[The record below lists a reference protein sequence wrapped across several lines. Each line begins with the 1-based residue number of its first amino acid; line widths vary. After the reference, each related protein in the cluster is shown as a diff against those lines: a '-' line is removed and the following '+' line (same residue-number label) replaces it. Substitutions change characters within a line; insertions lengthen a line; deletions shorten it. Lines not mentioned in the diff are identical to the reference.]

1 MVILGLT
8 GSIGMGK
15 TTAARM
21 LSGFGV
27 PVCDSDALVH
37 GMLARGGAA
46 VDPVGAAFPGVVRD
60 GAVDHGAL
68 AAKVFGDPAGL
79 ARLEAIIHPLVRL
92 AQGRFLRAQAARR
105 QPLVALDVPLL
116 FESGTHELCDVVVV
130 VTAPAFLQEARVLH
144 RPGMSRERFEGILA
158 RQMPDLEKRRRA
170 DFVVQSGAGRR
181 HSLQRLGEMVRLL
194 RQRRGGKWPPRTLP
208 GKADA

>member
-21 LSGFGV
+21 LSGLGV

-37 GMLARGGAA
+37 GMLARGGGA

-60 GAVDHGAL
+60 GAVDRAAM
-68 AAKVFGDPAGL
+68 AAKVFNDQAAL

-92 AQGRFLRAQAARR
+92 AQGRFLRTQAARR
-105 QPLVALDVPLL
+105 QSLVALDVPLL
-116 FESGTHELCDVVVV
+116 FESSTHELCDVVAV
-130 VTAPAFLQEARVLH
+130 VTAPAFLQEARVMG
-144 RPGMSRERFEGILA
+144 RPGMSRARFEGILA

-170 DFVVQSGAGRR
+170 DFVIQSGVGRR
-181 HSLQRLGEMVRLL
+181 HSLQRLREIVRLL
-194 RQRRGGKWPPRTLP
+194 RQRQGGMWPPRSRP
-208 GKADA
+208 GKAHA

>member
-27 PVCDSDALVH
+27 AVCDSDALVH
-37 GMLARGGAA
+37 DMLARGGVA
-46 VDPVGAAFPGVVRD
+46 VDSVGAAFPGVVRD
-60 GAVDHGAL
+60 SAVDHAAL
-68 AAKVFGDPAGL
+68 AAKVFGDPATL

-92 AQGRFLRAQAARR
+92 AQGRFLRVQAARR

-130 VTAPAFLQEARVLH
+130 LTAPAFLQEARVLH

-170 DFVVQSGAGRR
+170 DFVVQSGAGQR

-194 RQRRGGKWPPRTLP
+194 RQRRGGKWPPRALP
-208 GKADA
+208 GKAHA